1 MPALKEDK
9 KIIEGATVLNSS
21 SLLVKLAK
29 SGVIATEAKY
39 HRKCIVMFME
49 QYKIKKKHQIQQ
61 PQGFFHQ
68 LYCIISTGHQLH
80 EEYYKIVTDLCSIS
94 NLVK

>member
-1 MPALKEDK
+1 MPALEEDK

-39 HRKCIVMFME
+39 HRKCIVMFYGAV
-49 QYKIKKKHQIQQ
+49 QNKKEASNPTTTRFLSPIV
-61 PQGFFHQ
+61 
-68 LYCIISTGHQLH
+68 LH
-80 EEYYKIVTDLCSIS
+80 Y
-94 NLVK
+94 

>member
-39 HRKCIVMFME
+39 HRKCIVMFYGAV
-49 QYKIKKKHQIQQ
+49 QKKKEASNPTTTRFLSPIV
-61 PQGFFHQ
+61 
-68 LYCIISTGHQLH
+68 LH
-80 EEYYKIVTDLCSIS
+80 Y
-94 NLVK
+94 

>member
-1 MPALKEDK
+1 
-9 KIIEGATVLNSS
+9 
-21 SLLVKLAK
+21 
-29 SGVIATEAKY
+29 
-39 HRKCIVMFME
+39 ME

-68 LYCIISTGHQLH
+68 LYCIIGTGHQLH